1 MLYFVAS
8 PPSPPRPLRRLA
20 PLRGLAPLRRLA
32 PPPLYTG
39 PESHPLEASVSPSA
53 SSVRPAAA

>member
-20 PLRGLAPLRRLA
+20 PLRGLAPSA
-32 PPPLYTG
+32 ASPPPLYTG